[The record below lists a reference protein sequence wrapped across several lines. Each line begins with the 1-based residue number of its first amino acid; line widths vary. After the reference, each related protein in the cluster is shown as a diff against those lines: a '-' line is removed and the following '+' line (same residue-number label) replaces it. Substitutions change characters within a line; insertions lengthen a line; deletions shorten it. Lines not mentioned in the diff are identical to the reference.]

1 MEYEKRALFR
11 KTSIVF
17 KIFYFFIFVR
27 SFHLFWDLQLF
38 IKDNVYIRL
47 YMYIVRVIVYTI
59 ACEVY
64 SSIYMLMRERDF

>member
-38 IKDNVYIRL
+38 IKIHVYIRL
-47 YMYIVRVIVYTI
+47 YMYIVRVIVYTR

-64 SSIYMLMRERDF
+64 GSIYMLMRER